1 MRKFTKSLLTLALLV
16 LAVGGANSKTLS
28 VDLSALPA
36 SSENTTW
43 SWDSGTST
51 GTFAWSAQSYNSTQL
66 FGAGDYSTYTT
77 LKLETAAGT
86 ADHFRIILKFS
97 NGADQ
102 VTINPVGTGSQSI
115 TLTDYTTAANLA
127 NVQTIRL
134 SGANDV
140 TGDITVTS
148 IYLEGPD
155 VVYIEATEVVEAPAG
170 TTDIKELTGYSDNSV
185 WTNSVTY
192 PKEFAVQGQAFGNG
206 EGSNESEHVDISG
219 YDWICFNVTT
229 ATATT
234 AGLRVWIW
242 DDVNSAVVTL
252 YAYPIADYST
262 ATYTTPA
269 TISSTGTYVARISG
283 YKYLKGV
290 KAANDWGYSAS
301 KVSMAYV
308 SAGAAPVEF
317 VPSNSYTL
325 VGEVTGSG
333 SLAAALADANA
344 TFFDATGVTGTG
356 VDLTPTGNPNALFL
370 AGSGVLANTKNVIVS
385 GTCANLELVDGKPF
399 KAPSAFTA
407 TNAKFTKTMTAGLGT
422 MVIPFAAA
430 LPTGVK
436 AYDLTGVSG
445 TAITTS
451 AAASIAANKPVLLEA
466 AADDYE
472 FTATGAAIAATV
484 DASSN
489 GLLNGTY
496 AGTKAAKAADNYVL
510 QNASAP
516 AFYSVTSADATIPP
530 FRAYLTTAAGAPSL
544 SILLPE
550 NGDVTGI
557 NATLVNTEKLN
568 SEIFNLQ
575 GQRVAQPAK
584 GLYIV
589 NGKKVIVK

>member
-28 VDLSALPA
+28 VNLSALPA
-36 SSENTTW
+36 TSENTTW

-51 GTFAWSAQSYNSTQL
+51 GTFAWSGQSYNSTEL
-66 FGAGDYSTYTT
+66 FGSGDYSTYTT
-77 LKLETAAGT
+77 LKLETATGT

-102 VTINPVGTGSQSI
+102 VTINPVSTGSQSI

-155 VVYIEATEVVEAPAG
+155 VVYIQATEIISAPAG
-170 TTDIKELTGYSDNSV
+170 TTDVKELTGYSDNSV

-206 EGSNESEHVDISG
+206 DGSNESEHVDISG

-229 ATATT
+229 ATANT

-262 ATYTTPA
+262 ATYTTA
-269 TISSTGTYVARISG
+269 AKIASTGTYVVRITG

-290 KAANDWGYSAS
+290 KAANDWGSSAS

-308 SAGAAPVEF
+308 SAGEAPVEF

-333 SLAAALADANA
+333 TLSAALADKNA
-344 TFFDATGVTGTG
+344 VFFDATGVTGTD
-356 VDLTPTGNPNALFL
+356 VDLTPTGNPNALFK
-370 AGSGVLANTKNVIVS
+370 ANAGVLANTKNVIVS
-385 GTCANLELVDGKPF
+385 DVCANLELTDGYPF
-399 KAPSAFTA
+399 KAPAAFTA
-407 TNAKFTKTMTAGLGT
+407 TNAKFTKSVSEAGLAT
-422 MVIPFAAA
+422 MVIPFAAD

-436 AYDLTGVSG
+436 AYNLTAISG
-445 TAITTS
+445 TTVTS
-451 AAASIAANKPVLLEA
+451 TDADAIAADKPVLVEA
-466 AADDYE
+466 AKGDYN
-472 FTATGAAIAATV
+472 FTATDAAIAATAN
-484 DASSN
+484 DAYTN

-496 AGTKAAKAADNYVL
+496 ATSTVVGDGTIYVL
-510 QNASAP
+510 ANKNSVPGFYKLAEGEVVPAGKAYLKITASAP
-516 AFYSVTSADATIPP
+516 EFIGFGGT
-530 FRAYLTTAAGAPSL
+530 
-544 SILLPE
+544 
-550 NGDVTGI
+550 TGI
-557 NATLVNTEKLN
+557 DNVKAVEAKG
-568 SEIFNLQ
+568 EYFNLA
-575 GQRVAQPAK
+575 GQRVAQPTK

-589 NGKKVIVK
+589 NGKKVVLK